1 MLHEHIHMHKAPLRL
16 RFFLRL
22 RILNYARHQ
31 SKPRRNLDQTRPPVH
46 THQIAC
52 CLSAE
57 ANIEKSAKKA
67 SISRA
72 TYHCLLSHWQVFRV
86 FSVPLTL
93 TTSKSLFVKKPIS
106 HKSSLQSL
114 LLLQVTRYR
123 STHSVITE
131 HRYHF
136 MYHSSCTA
144 KPPNPLL

>member
-1 MLHEHIHMHKAPLRL
+1 MLYEHIHMHKAPLRL
-16 RFFLRL
+16 RPFLRL

-31 SKPRRNLDQTRPPVH
+31 SKPRRNLDQTRPPVQ

-57 ANIEKSAKKA
+57 ANIESAKKA

-93 TTSKSLFVKKPIS
+93 TTPKSLFVKNIS

-114 LLLQVTRYR
+114 ILCTSYPLSVT
-123 STHSVITE
+123 TE